1 MIYNFPRSY
10 FQLHVYMYH
19 LLYRVI
25 NIFHAI
31 PVQRSQILYRP
42 EFFSGLIFT
51 TAQVVFL
58 PAGRSLSYSR
68 LSPQFKYMTFIY
80 PQSFIHHFT
89 GLFGLLVQLV
99 ERCTGIAVQI
109 PYRPEFF
116 LRPYFHYCSSSVP
129 YCEDCFHIH
138 NYFPLELCYKYTT
151 FT

>member
-1 MIYNFPRSY
+1 
-10 FQLHVYMYH
+10 MYH

-31 PVQRSQILYRP
+31 PVQHSQRSWVQILYRP

-58 PAGRSLSYSR
+58 TAGRSLSYLR
-68 LSPQFKYMTFIY
+68 LYPQFKYMTFIFTSLSAVQIY
-80 PQSFIHHFT
+80 DFHISTVVYSPLHRFIWNQHNYQ
-89 GLFGLLVQLV
+89 LPVDLLVQLV
-99 ERCTGIAVQI
+99 ERCTGI

-129 YCEDCFHIH
+129 
-138 NYFPLELCYKYTT
+138 
-151 FT
+151 

>member
-1 MIYNFPRSY
+1 
-10 FQLHVYMYH
+10 MYY

-25 NIFHAI
+25 SIFSM
-31 PVQRSQILYRP
+31 RYRCSALRGHGFKSRTGLN
-42 EFFSGLIFT
+42 FFQALFSLLLKQFPYCRKIAFVFT
-51 TAQVVFL
+51 
-58 PAGRSLSYSR
+58 SLSAIQIYDFHISTVVYSPLHR
-68 LSPQFKYMTFIY
+68 FIWNQHNY
-80 PQSFIHHFT
+80 QLPV
-89 GLFGLLVQLV
+89 GLLVQLV
-99 ERCTGIAVQI
+99 ERCTGI

>member
-31 PVQRSQILYRP
+31 PVQRSQRSWVQIPNRP

-58 PAGRSLSYSR
+58 TAGRSLSYSR
-68 LSPQFKYMTFIY
+68 LYPQFKYMTFIY

-99 ERCTGIAVQI
+99 ERCNDIAGVMGSNPVQ
-109 PYRPEFF
+109 
-116 LRPYFHYCSSSVP
+116 
-129 YCEDCFHIH
+129 
-138 NYFPLELCYKYTT
+138 T
-151 FT
+151 

>member
-31 PVQRSQILYRP
+31 PVQRSQRSWVQIPYRP
-42 EFFSGLIFT
+42 EFFLGLIFT

-58 PAGRSLSYSR
+58 TAGRSLSYSR
-68 LSPQFKYMTFIY
+68 LYPQFKYMTFIY

-99 ERCTGIAVQI
+99 ERCTGIAGVMGSNPVQ
-109 PYRPEFF
+109 
-116 LRPYFHYCSSSVP
+116 
-129 YCEDCFHIH
+129 
-138 NYFPLELCYKYTT
+138 T
-151 FT
+151 